1 MKKIILS
8 ILGMLILGTCA
19 TQTFDD
25 DDLQRRYFL
34 SRNRLKKWFVTAN
47 GRPGGGYPVENIVL
61 GDGIFSYPFD
71 RVILKPDGTDSIV
84 SDTNWSSTLINRSN
98 TEASGIM
105 SCDNPLIMLGEYL
118 SVLST
123 EYWLMKHYGQEGTEQ
138 FLAVK
143 MSYTM
148 HCRL

>member
-19 TQTFDD
+19 AQSFDD

-71 RVILKPDGTDSIV
+71 RVILKADKTDSVINN
-84 SDTNWSSTLINRSN
+84 SNWM
-98 TEASGIM
+98 ASHG
-105 SCDNPLIMLGEYL
+105 D
-118 SVLST
+118 
-123 EYWLMKHYGQEGTEQ
+123 
-138 FLAVK
+138 
-143 MSYTM
+143 
-148 HCRL
+148 